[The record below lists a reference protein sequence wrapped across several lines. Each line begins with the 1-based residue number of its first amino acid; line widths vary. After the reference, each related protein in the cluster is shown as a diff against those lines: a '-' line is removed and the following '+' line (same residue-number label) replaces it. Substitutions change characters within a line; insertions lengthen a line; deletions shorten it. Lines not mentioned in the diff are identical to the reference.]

1 MMLLQLENAF
11 AEHLAETYTFTVG
24 NCTVSWEVSMEGFD
38 ETSIG
43 YLSDDENGSYVQ
55 TVTVTKR

>member
-1 MMLLQLENAF
+1 MMLLQLEDAF

-24 NCTVSWEVSMEGFD
+24 NCTVCWEVSMEGFD
-38 ETSIG
+38 NS
-43 YLSDDENGSYVQ
+43 YLSNDGNGSYVQ

>member
-1 MMLLQLENAF
+1 MPLRNIWRKRIP
-11 AEHLAETYTFTVG
+11 FTVG
-24 NCTVSWEVSMEGFD
+24 NCTVRWEVSMEGFD

-43 YLSDDENGSYVQ
+43 YLSDGENGSYVQ

>member
-1 MMLLQLENAF
+1 MMLLQLEDAF

-24 NCTVSWEVSMEGFD
+24 NCTVRWEVSMEGFD
-38 ETSIG
+38 NG